1 MTMIAQ
7 PKTRYAR
14 SGTVSIAY
22 QVVGDGPIDLVY
34 VPGFISH
41 VELAWEMPPVVHMI
55 QRLTSF
61 ARLIMFDKRGTGLSD
76 PVVGAPTLEERIDD
90 VRAVMEAAG
99 SERAALMGV
108 SEGVPMSI
116 LFAATHPELTT
127 GLVLYGGMARSTEAP
142 DYPWATPAEALIES
156 SMEMSPFMFEGAAI
170 EVMAPSMADDP
181 RAREMFARFQRYAAT
196 PAMLEQVFLMFL
208 DIDVRSILP
217 TVDVPTLI
225 LHRRGD
231 QAVNRRGSEW
241 MATQIPD
248 AKYVELTGIDH
259 AVYAGD
265 SDAIIDEIEEFLT
278 GVRRATEVD
287 RVLAT
292 VMFTDIVDSTK
303 RASAMGD
310 RSWRDLLES
319 QNEVI
324 RGELARY
331 RGHEVKTLGDGM
343 LATFDGPARAIRCA
357 LAVTEAVRPLGI
369 EVRVGLHTGEVE
381 LVDDDVAGIA
391 VHIAARVGAL
401 AGTGEVLVSSTVK
414 DLVAGSGIAFTERG
428 EHELKG
434 IPDRWRLFSADR

>member
-1 MTMIAQ
+1 MITQ
-7 PKTRYAR
+7 PKTQYAR
-14 SGTVSIAY
+14 SGDVSIAY
-22 QVVGDGPIDLVY
+22 QVIGDGPIDIVY

-55 QRLTSF
+55 ERLTSF
-61 ARLIMFDKRGTGLSD
+61 ARLILFDKRGTGLSD
-76 PVVGAPTLEERIDD
+76 PVVGAPTLEERMDD

-116 LFAATHPELTT
+116 LFAASHPELVT

-142 DYPWATPAEALIES
+142 DYPWATPADALIES
-156 SMEMSPFMFEGAAI
+156 SLEMSPFMFEGAAI
-170 EVMAPSMADDP
+170 EIMAPSMADDP

-196 PAMLEQVFLMFL
+196 PAMLEQVFMMFL

-217 TVDVPTLI
+217 TVDVPTLV
-225 LHRRGD
+225 LHRHGD
-231 QAVNRRGSEW
+231 MAVNRRGAEW
-241 MATQIPD
+241 MATQIPG
-248 AKYVELTGIDH
+248 AKYVELKGIDH

-265 SDAIIDEIEEFLT
+265 TDAIVDEIEEFLT
-278 GVRRATEVD
+278 GVRRTVEVD
-287 RVLAT
+287 RILAT

-303 RASAMGD
+303 RASDMGD
-310 RSWRDLLES
+310 RQWRALLDS

-324 RGELARY
+324 RAELARH
-331 RGHEVKTLGDGM
+331 RGREVKTLGDGM

-357 LAVTEAVRPLGI
+357 LAVTESVRPLGI
-369 EVRVGLHTGEVE
+369 EVRVGLHTGEIE
-381 LVDDDVAGIA
+381 LVGDDVAGIA

-414 DLVAGSGIAFTERG
+414 DLVAGSGITFSERG

-434 IPDRWRLFSADR
+434 IPDQWRLFAVDR

>member
-1 MTMIAQ
+1 MIAQ

-241 MATQIPD
+241 MATQIPG

-310 RSWRDLLES
+310 RPWRDLLES